1 MQKKENSLKWK
12 FSTRFQLTWE
22 TVFVAEISI
31 AAVKPMAFIVAVP
44 LKRKAFKTH
53 IRQHLSKI
61 KYTES
66 GIQQSLCF
74 ATFPGEI
81 C

>member
-1 MQKKENSLKWK
+1 MYFQKKMP
-12 FSTRFQLTWE
+12 
-22 TVFVAEISI
+22 EISI
-31 AAVKPMAFIVAVP
+31 AAVKPMAFIVAVHF
-44 LKRKAFKTH
+44 KRKAFKTH

-74 ATFPGEI
+74 ATFPGQI
-81 C
+81 CLKWYEKIKVSKRFFFF

>member
-1 MQKKENSLKWK
+1 MP
-12 FSTRFQLTWE
+12 
-22 TVFVAEISI
+22 EISI

-44 LKRKAFKTH
+44 FKRKAFKTH

-81 C
+81 CLNWYEKIDVKTFFFCIVMIHCN